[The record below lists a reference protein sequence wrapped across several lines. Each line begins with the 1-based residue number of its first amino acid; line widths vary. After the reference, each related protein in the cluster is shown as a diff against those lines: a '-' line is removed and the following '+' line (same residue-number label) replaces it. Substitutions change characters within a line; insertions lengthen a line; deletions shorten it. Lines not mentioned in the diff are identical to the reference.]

1 MDPRAELGWL
11 ADRLERTYREG
22 NWAGRGLVPALEGV
36 SPVEAHWRPTTGQHT
51 IAELV
56 AHVAYW
62 CRWTAHHLQPH
73 RFPHPGQDWPEVPP
87 TREAWEEIRRQ
98 VEQAHRDCADAIRS
112 ADPSVLDLPAP
123 ENSCTWREALA
134 DLATH
139 TTYHAAQV
147 FVLRR
152 WYATQELA
160 P

>member
-1 MDPRAELGWL
+1 MDPRSELRWL

-22 NWAGRGLVPALEGV
+22 NWAGRGLASALDGV
-36 SPVEAHWRPTTGQHT
+36 SAVEAHWRPLTGQRT

-62 CRWTAHHLQPH
+62 CRWTAHHLRPD
-73 RFPHPGQDWPEVPP
+73 RYPHPGADWPEV
-87 TREAWEEIRRQ
+87 TRTADAWERLRAE
-98 VEQAHRDCADAIRS
+98 VEQAHADCAEAIRS
-112 ADPSVLDLPAP
+112 ADPALLDTPAP
-123 ENSCTWREALA
+123 DDSATWREALV

-139 TTYHAAQV
+139 TSYHAAQI

-160 P
+160 V